1 LINDVNAHFFNK
13 IGSIPTCQ
21 GSANCAQIAIFTDAL
36 SAAVGRIRVI
46 FELCESRGVDAASI
60 AQRLNLVGLAE
71 PECRAQGEALQ
82 NLVIRPNVD
91 AIVDRFYDS
100 LAGMDEFSNFIST
113 NSDAARLKSTQ
124 KRYLLGLGVGFD
136 TTRYFEERLRIG
148 SVHQRIGVPQSL
160 YQCSYQSLQYLL
172 IQNIPRQLR
181 SDDSSFEKMI
191 QFILKIAALD
201 MSLAVESY
209 CAARTV
215 ALEKS
220 LKNVRGESERLHH
233 LAVTDWLTELHNH
246 SFSRQFL
253 AEALIRA
260 KVDGSPLC
268 VIMADLDHFKAI
280 NDSHGHLVGDHV
292 LRIAAA
298 RMMSGARDGD
308 EIARYGGEEFLFILP
323 DTDTNGGRDVA
334 ERVRLHINGD
344 AIQSGNEQIRVSLSL
359 GVAETCEFDTV
370 DTLIARADAAL
381 YEAKRAGRDCVRVKA
396 RE

>member
-1 LINDVNAHFFNK
+1 M
-13 IGSIPTCQ
+13 GR
-21 GSANCAQIAIFTDAL
+21 TD
-36 SAAVGRIRVI
+36 VI
-46 FELCESRGVDAASI
+46 FELCESRGFDAASI
-60 AQRLNLVGLAE
+60 AQRLKLVGLVGS
-71 PECRAQGEALQ
+71 ECHAQGEALQ
-82 NLVIRPNVD
+82 ELVIRPNAD
-91 AIVDRFYDS
+91 AIADSFYDS
-100 LAGMDEFSNFIST
+100 VAGFEEFSKFISA
-113 NSDAARLKSTQ
+113 NSDAARLKDTQ

-136 TTRYFEERLRIG
+136 TFRYFEERLRIG

-172 IQNIPRQLR
+172 IKNIPQQLR

-209 CAARTV
+209 WAARTI
-215 ALEKS
+215 ALEKT
-220 LKNVRGESERLHH
+220 LENARGESERLHH

-260 KVDGSPLC
+260 KVEGSPLC

-280 NDSHGHLVGDHV
+280 NDAHGHPVGDHV

-298 RMMSGARDGD
+298 RMTSAARVGD

-323 DTDTNGGRDVA
+323 DTDIKAGGNIA
-334 ERVRLHINGD
+334 ERVRLHIKSD
-344 AIQSGNEQIRVSLSL
+344 AIQSGDEQIRVSLSL
-359 GVAETCEFDTV
+359 GVAEIRAFDTV
-370 DTLIARADAAL
+370 DTLIARADTAL
-381 YEAKRAGRDCVRVKA
+381 YKAKRAGRDCVRLEVG
-396 RE
+396 E

>member
-1 LINDVNAHFFNK
+1 M
-13 IGSIPTCQ
+13 GR
-21 GSANCAQIAIFTDAL
+21 TD
-36 SAAVGRIRVI
+36 VI
-46 FELCESRGVDAASI
+46 FELCESRGFDAASI
-60 AQRLNLVGLAE
+60 AQRLKLVGLVGS
-71 PECRAQGEALQ
+71 ECRAQGEALQ
-82 NLVIRPNVD
+82 ELVIRPNAD
-91 AIVDRFYDS
+91 AIADSFYDS
-100 LAGMDEFSNFIST
+100 VAGFEEFSKFISA
-113 NSDAARLKSTQ
+113 NSDAARLKDTQ

-136 TTRYFEERLRIG
+136 TSQYFEERLRIG

-160 YQCSYQSLQYLL
+160 YQFSYQSLQYLL
-172 IQNIPRQLR
+172 IQNIPQQLR

-209 CAARTV
+209 WAARTI
-215 ALEKS
+215 ALEKT
-220 LKNVRGESERLHH
+220 LENVRGESERLHH

-260 KVDGSPLC
+260 KVEGSPLC

-280 NDSHGHLVGDHV
+280 NDAHGHPVGDHV

-298 RMMSGARDGD
+298 RMTSAAREGD

-323 DTDTNGGRDVA
+323 DTDIKAGGNIA
-334 ERVRLHINGD
+334 ERVRQKIKGD
-344 AIQSGNEQIRVSLSL
+344 AIQSGDEQIRVSLSL
-359 GVAETCEFDTV
+359 GVAGTRAFDTV

-381 YEAKRAGRDCVRVKA
+381 YEAKRAGRDCVRIEVI
-396 RE
+396 E